1 MEGWLLLATGFAAGA
16 LTGVR
21 NLPLAAI
28 GLGVV
33 LLIAGVELDVF
44 IH

>member
-1 MEGWLLLATGFAAGA
+1 MGDWLLLGMGFAAGA

-28 GLGVV
+28 GLGLV
-33 LLIAGVELDVF
+33 LLVAGERMGVF
-44 IH
+44 VH